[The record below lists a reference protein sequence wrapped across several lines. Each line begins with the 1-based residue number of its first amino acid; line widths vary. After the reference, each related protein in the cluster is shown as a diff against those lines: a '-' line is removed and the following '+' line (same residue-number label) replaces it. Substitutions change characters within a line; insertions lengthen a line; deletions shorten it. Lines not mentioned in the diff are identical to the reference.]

1 MITFDPSP
9 SPEVSQERLH
19 IVKIGDFL
27 LIFAPVM
34 KPLDRIARNTPVT
47 PPAQF
52 YLHFIWSHHNFLNNS
67 KGLSNAIH
75 NSLHGQRVSKIT
87 DKMSLLIIYTFLWVK
102 FKVMDGAVA

>member
-19 IVKIGDFL
+19 TVKIGDLNL

-34 KPLDRIARNTPVT
+34 KPLDWIDRNTPVT

-52 YLHFIWSHHNFLNNS
+52 YLHFIWSHHNYLNNS
-67 KGLSNAIH
+67 KGLSSGFH
-75 NSLHGQRVSKIT
+75 SSLHGQRAIKIT
-87 DKMSLLIIYTFLWVK
+87 DKISV
-102 FKVMDGAVA
+102 